1 MISLTDL
8 EKQLAAAPLS
18 GWEGQKQ
25 MSSPHRVSLTSE
37 EIEAKNPRQSAVSIV
52 LYIKENRCLFPVIVR
67 NIYNGV
73 HSGQVGLPGGKREKT
88 DASFEET
95 AKREIQEELGLEA
108 KNLKII
114 KNLTPIYIPA
124 SNFQVYPYVS
134 VYQSD
139 EVIFSPDKKEVSR
152 IVPVDLENFLTQ
164 IRVVWS
170 SVPTRN
176 REVPCFDCDGLLIWG
191 ATAMILNEFK
201 LLFKK

>member
-1 MISLTDL
+1 MISLSDL
-8 EKQLAAAPLS
+8 EKQLADTPLS

-25 MSSPHRVSLTSE
+25 MSPPYRVSLTPE

-52 LYIKENRCLFPVIVR
+52 LYIKENRCHFPVIVR
-67 NIYNGV
+67 NIYEGV
-73 HSGQVGLPGGKREKT
+73 HSGQAGLPGGKREKT

-108 KNLKII
+108 KKLKII
-114 KNLTPIYIPA
+114 KNLTPIYIPP
-124 SNFQVYPYVS
+124 SNFQVHPYIS
-134 VYQSD
+134 VYQSED
-139 EVIFSPDKKEVSR
+139 VIFSPDEKEVNR
-152 IVPVDLENFLTQ
+152 VVPVDLENFLTQ
-164 IRVVWS
+164 MQVVWS
-170 SVPTRN
+170 SIPTRK